1 MIIQMI
7 EIKKGYVPSK
17 EGVYLIRTESNLLK
31 TVHYMDAFITIK
43 DDTFSIGV
51 KNQTVTHIS
60 VIPVL

>member
-31 TVHYMDAFITIK
+31 TVRYMDAFVTIK